1 MSSELDFSRRKPM
14 QAETQSVDQRAFK
27 NVIPVAIWTAAWVL
41 TLAVVRFG
49 PVLIWNSNPVAGWIA
64 LAANVAVGIGLIL
77 MYVRYLQRLDELQRK
92 IQVDAMAL
100 ALGVG
105 VVGGIAYAAANS
117 IGLIALEGNIA
128 IFSAL
133 MAVVYSIATVVGTIR
148 YR

>member
-1 MSSELDFSRRKPM
+1 
-14 QAETQSVDQRAFK
+14 
-27 NVIPVAIWTAAWVL
+27 
-41 TLAVVRFG
+41 
-49 PVLIWNSNPVAGWIA
+49 VAGWIA
-64 LAANVAVGIGLIL
+64 LAANVVVGIGLIL

-105 VVGGIAYAAANS
+105 VVGGIAYAAANA

-133 MAVVYSIATVVGTIR
+133 MAVVYSIATVVGTVR

>member
-1 MSSELDFSRRKPM
+1 MK
-14 QAETQSVDQRAFK
+14 AETRSPDQRAFRE
-27 NVIPVAIWTAAWVL
+27 VIPVAIWTAAWVL

-49 PVLIWNSNPVAGWIA
+49 PVLIWDSNPVAGWVAI
-64 LAANVAVGIGLIL
+64 AANVVVGIGLIL
-77 MYVRYLQRLDELQRK
+77 VYVRYLQRMDELQRK

-105 VVGGIAYAAANS
+105 VVGGIAYAAANA
-117 IGLIALEGNIA
+117 IGLITLEGNIA

-133 MAVVYSIATVVGTIR
+133 MAVVYAIATVVGTVR